1 MQIFKFGGASVR
13 NPETISRLKDVVTS
27 AKGEIIVVISAMGKT
42 TSRLEDLLNEYFKA
56 WYNVKE
62 AVGNFSDIQNN
73 KITPKKEYWEK
84 NKQNAL
90 AVYTEI
96 VDYHKEIYKKLLK
109 KEESI
114 AFVELF
120 FEQLRLVLEI
130 EPSINYDY
138 EYDRII
144 PFGEL
149 ISTRIISLYLSEL
162 GVVNKWMDIRKNLK
176 TGEFF
181 RDARVDWVLTEKLSK
196 RYFSFE
202 DTRLYVTQ
210 GFIGS
215 TANNQTTTLG
225 REGSDFT
232 ASILAYVL
240 DAENVTV
247 WKDVE
252 GVYNAD
258 PKLFKNIELLEKIS
272 YHEAIEQTYYGA
284 KVIHPKTIKPLQNK
298 KIPMYV
304 KSFEKP
310 LAKGT
315 LIHSYEKWNRGAI
328 AKDVVPVF
336 IVKHN
341 QALLKIIPYDYSF
354 IAEDNL
360 SKIFA
365 LFAKHR
371 VSINLMQNSA
381 ISFIA
386 CFDNDAIKNEPL
398 VEDLKKEFE
407 CDYSIGYQLL
417 TIRHFNEG
425 VVNEVIGGR
434 SIAVEERNRVTAR
447 YLLH

>member
-13 NPETISRLKDVVTS
+13 NPKTIGRLKEIVEDN
-27 AKGEIIVVISAMGKT
+27 AGELIVVVSAMGKT
-42 TSRLEDLLNEYFKA
+42 TTYLEQLLIEYLKA
-56 WYNVKE
+56 WYDIDEVVNS
-62 AVGNFSDIQNN
+62 FSDIN
-73 KITPKKEYWEK
+73 KLVSPKKENWIK
-84 NKQNAL
+84 NKKKTLELYKQ
-90 AVYTEI
+90 I
-96 VDYHKEIYKKLLK
+96 VDYHREITDVLLK
-109 KEESI
+109 KEESR

-130 EPSINYDY
+130 EPSMNYDY

-149 ISTRIISLYLSEL
+149 ISTRIISLYLSEQD
-162 GVVNKWMDIRKNLK
+162 VENKWMDIRKNLK

-181 RDARVDWVLTEKLSK
+181 RDARVDWKLTEKLTK
-196 RYFSFE
+196 QRFNFE
-202 DTRLYVTQ
+202 DTRLYITQ

-232 ASILAYVL
+232 ASILAFVL
-240 DAENVTV
+240 NAENVTV

-258 PKLFKNIELLEKIS
+258 PKYFKEVELLEKIS

-304 KSFEKP
+304 KSFENP
-310 LAKGT
+310 SGTGT
-315 LIHSYEKWNRGAI
+315 LIHSYEKWNRGVI
-328 AKDVVPVF
+328 TKDVVPVF
-336 IVKHN
+336 IQKNN
-341 QALLKIIPYDYSF
+341 QALIKIIPFDYSF

-360 SKIFA
+360 STIFA

-381 ISFIA
+381 ISFMA
-386 CFDNDAIKNEPL
+386 CFDNDSIKVMPL
-398 VEDLKKEFE
+398 VEELKNIFQ
-407 CDYSIGYQLL
+407 CDFSEGYQLL
-417 TIRHFNEG
+417 TVRHYNDG
-425 VVNEVIGGR
+425 LVNEMIGGR
-434 SIAVEERNRVTAR
+434 NIIIEERNRVTAR
-447 YLLH
+447 YLLK